1 MIGQGG
7 LVLFP
12 SDTVYGL
19 ACDPENPRAIERL
32 YALKRRPPDK
42 AAAVMFFALAAG
54 LRSLPELGPR
64 THAALHRLL
73 PGQVT
78 ALLPNPSQ
86 RFPLT
91 CRADRVTIGL
101 RVIAVPE
108 LMGVAVPVLQSS
120 ANLAGGADAR
130 RLQDV
135 DPVIRDGVD
144 LAIDGG
150 ELPGTPSTIVDL
162 RAYEEDGAWSI
173 VRHGAVDEATVA
185 EALHGDWH
193 FDPATYA
200 DTVQAEI
207 PGYAAFQEAV
217 AGAAAEARRGGRVL
231 ELGTGTGET
240 ARRVLDRIAGAELV
254 GIDESAAML
263 AEAARRLPA
272 GRVRLQRARLQDP
285 LPDGPFDAVVSAL
298 AVHHLTAGEKADLFA
313 RVRVVL
319 APGGRFVLG
328 DVVVPDDRA
337 RAVVPL
343 TPGFDRPSPVA
354 DQLHWLRAAGFEAV
368 AVAWQREDL
377 AIIVAEVG
385 RQNPPGGRRTGLR
398 RPVGPTAGRLD
409 A

>member
-1 MIGQGG
+1 MIGEGG

-42 AAAVMFFALAAG
+42 AAAVMFFALDAG

-64 THAALHRLL
+64 TERALHRLM

-78 ALLPNPSQ
+78 ALLPNPSR

-91 CRADRVTIGL
+91 CRADPGTIGL

-108 LMGVAVPVLQSS
+108 LAGVAVPVLQSS

-130 RLQDV
+130 RLPDV

-162 RAYEEDGAWSI
+162 RAYERDGAWSI
-173 VRHGAVDEATVA
+173 VRHGAVDEAVVA
-185 EALHGDWH
+185 QALRDDGH

-207 PGYAAFQEAV
+207 PGYEQFQDVV
-217 AGAAAEARRGGRVL
+217 ATAAADGWRGGRVL

-240 ARRVLDRIAGAELV
+240 ARRVLGRIAGAELV

-272 GRVRLQRARLQDP
+272 DRVRLQRARLQDP
-285 LPDGPFDAVVSAL
+285 LPDGPFGTVVSAL
-298 AVHHLTAGEKADLFA
+298 AVHHLTGGEKAALFT
-313 RVRVVL
+313 RVRAAL
-319 APGGRFVLG
+319 SPGGRFVLG
-328 DVVVPDDRA
+328 DVVVPADPA

-343 TPGFDRPSPVA
+343 TPGFDSPSPVE
-354 DQLHWLRAAGFEAV
+354 DQLGWLRAAGFAAV
-368 AVAWQREDL
+368 EVVWQRDDL
-377 AIIVAEVG
+377 AVIVA
-385 RQNPPGGRRTGLR
+385 
-398 RPVGPTAGRLD
+398 D
-409 A
+409 AAR